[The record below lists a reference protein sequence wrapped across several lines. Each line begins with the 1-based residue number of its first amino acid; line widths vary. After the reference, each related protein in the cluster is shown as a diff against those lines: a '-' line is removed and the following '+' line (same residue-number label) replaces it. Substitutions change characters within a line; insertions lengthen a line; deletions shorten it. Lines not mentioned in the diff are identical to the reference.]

1 MAETQTRRSCR
12 VAMAMPIR
20 VFGTDF
26 RGIDFTEEALTTIV
40 NLHGAKIR
48 LSHQLLPEAGN
59 PAFQPFD
66 GQGCG
71 VPCGLKT

>member
-48 LSHQLLPEAGN
+48 LSHQLLPEAEIRLFNHSTGRD
-59 PAFQPFD
+59 AVFR
-66 GQGCG
+66 
-71 VPCGLKT
+71 VV